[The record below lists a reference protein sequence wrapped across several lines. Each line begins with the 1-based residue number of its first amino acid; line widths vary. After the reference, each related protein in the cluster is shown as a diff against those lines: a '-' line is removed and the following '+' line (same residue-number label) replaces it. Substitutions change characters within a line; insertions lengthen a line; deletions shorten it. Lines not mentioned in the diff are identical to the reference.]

1 MSNGSAEE
9 DDLQKALL
17 VAIESK
23 NEVSLTYEREG
34 SAVGA
39 RTVAPHALFRS
50 GDGRLFLHAFQ
61 LDGASSRGSLPDWR
75 RFALESVASV
85 DLLDSTFSVHQLYDP
100 ASKAYSAGLIA
111 SVY

>member
-1 MSNGSAEE
+1 MNAGDSREVKLRA
-9 DDLQKALL
+9 DLLAAIASKSELLL
-17 VAIESK
+17 V
-23 NEVSLTYEREG
+23 YEREG
-34 SAVGA
+34 SASGA

-50 GDGRLFLHAFQ
+50 GDSRLFLHAFQ
-61 LDGASSRGSLPDWR
+61 REGPTSRGGLPDWR

-85 DLLDSTFSVHQLYDP
+85 EALDSSFAIRDDYDP